1 VPRTLENPP
10 PVAVLFDID
19 GTLISTGGAGAKS
32 WKWAFQQVVGIP
44 ADIGQYT
51 DAGWTDPEV
60 ARGTFKQVMGRD
72 PTRQEMAALIAAY
85 LAIIPDNVQA
95 SEGYRV
101 LDGVYELL
109 PKLAEDGVL
118 LGLTTGGTEGA
129 AHVKLGRAQLNK
141 YFAFGGYGSDSADRV
156 ELTKKAIERGGC
168 LVGEP
173 LDAADVLVVGDTPR
187 DVKAALGAGA
197 VPVGVAS
204 HKHSV
209 EDLREAGAEYL
220 IETLKDGLPG
230 LD

>member
-1 VPRTLENPP
+1 MPKSLENPP

-19 GTLISTGGAGAKS
+19 GTLISTGGAGAAS
-32 WKWAFQQVVGIP
+32 WKWAFDKVVGIP

-60 ARGTFKQVMGRD
+60 ARGTFKQVMGRE

-85 LAIIPDNVQA
+85 LAIIPDMVQA
-95 SEGYRV
+95 SEKYRV

-109 PKLAEDGVL
+109 PELADRGVL

-173 LDAADVLVVGDTPR
+173 LDPADVLVVGDTPR

-209 EDLREAGAEYL
+209 SDLREAGAEYL

-230 LD
+230 FE

>member
-1 VPRTLENPP
+1 MPKTLAHPP

-32 WKWAFQQVVGIP
+32 WKWAFEKVVGIP

-60 ARGTFKQVMGRD
+60 ARGTFKQVMGRE

-95 SEGYRV
+95 SEKYRV

-109 PKLAEDGVL
+109 PELAERGVL

-141 YFAFGGYGSDSADRV
+141 FFSFGGYGSDSADRV

-204 HKHSV
+204 HKHTA
-209 EDLREAGAEYL
+209 EQLAEAGAEYV

-230 LD
+230 FE

>member
-1 VPRTLENPP
+1 MPRTLANPP
-10 PVAVLFDID
+10 PIAVLFDID

-32 WKWAFQQVVGIP
+32 WKWAFEQVVGIP

-60 ARGTFKQVMGRD
+60 ARGTFKQVMNRE
-72 PTRQEMAALIAAY
+72 PTRQEMAALISAY
-85 LAIIPDNVQA
+85 LSIIPDNVQA
-95 SEGYRV
+95 SEGYKV

-109 PKLAEDGVL
+109 PELVAKGVL

-141 YFAFGGYGSDSADRV
+141 YFAFGGYGSDSPDRV

-168 LVGEP
+168 LTGEP
-173 LDAADVLVVGDTPR
+173 LDPADVLVVGDTPR

-204 HKHSV
+204 HKHS
-209 EDLREAGAEYL
+209 EADLREAGAEYV
-220 IETLKDGLPG
+220 IGTLRDGLPG
-230 LD
+230 F

>member
-60 ARGTFKQVMGRD
+60 ARGTFTQVMGRD

>member
-1 VPRTLENPP
+1 MPRTLANPP

-44 ADIGQYT
+44 AEIGQYT

-60 ARGTFKQVMGRD
+60 AKGTFRQVMGRD

-95 SEGYRV
+95 SEGYKV

-109 PKLAEDGVL
+109 PQLVERGVL

-156 ELTKKAIERGGC
+156 ELTKKAIERGG
-168 LVGEP
+168 LMLGEP

-204 HKHSV
+204 HKHTA
-209 EDLREAGAEYL
+209 EQLAEAGAEYV
-220 IETLKDGLPG
+220 IETLVDGLPG
-230 LD
+230 F

>member
-1 VPRTLENPP
+1 VPRTLANPP

-19 GTLISTGGAGAKS
+19 GTLISTGGAGAAS

-72 PTRQEMAALIAAY
+72 PTRKEMAALIAAY

-109 PKLAEDGVL
+109 PKLASDGVL

-141 YFAFGGYGSDSADRV
+141 YFAFGGYGSDSPDRV
-156 ELTKKAIERGGC
+156 ELTKKAIERGGG
-168 LVGEP
+168 LLGEP
-173 LDAADVLVVGDTPR
+173 LDPADVLVVGDTPR
-187 DVKAALGAGA
+187 DVEAALGAGA

-209 EDLREAGAEYL
+209 EDLREAGAEYV
-220 IETLKDGLPG
+220 IETLKEGLPG
-230 LD
+230 FE

>member
-1 VPRTLENPP
+1 MPETLENPP

-19 GTLISTGGAGAKS
+19 GTLISTGGVGAKS

-44 ADIGQYT
+44 ADIGRYT

-72 PTRQEMAALIAAY
+72 PTRQEMASLIAAY

-109 PKLAEDGVL
+109 PKLAGDGVL

-173 LDAADVLVVGDTPR
+173 LDPADVLVVGDTPR

-204 HKHSV
+204 HKHSE
-209 EDLREAGAEYL
+209 EDLRSAGAEYV
-220 IETLKDGLPG
+220 IATLKDGLPG
-230 LD
+230 F

>member
-1 VPRTLENPP
+1 VPRTLANPP

-19 GTLISTGGAGAKS
+19 GTLISTGGAGAAS
-32 WKWAFQQVVGIP
+32 WKWAFDQVVGIP

-85 LAIIPDNVQA
+85 LAIIPDNVMA
-95 SEGYRV
+95 SEKYRV

-109 PKLAEDGVL
+109 PQLVEKGVL

-141 YFAFGGYGSDSADRV
+141 YFAFGGYGSDSPDRI
-156 ELTKKAIERGGC
+156 ELTKKAIERGGR

-173 LDAADVLVVGDTPR
+173 LDPADVLVVGDTPR

-204 HKHSV
+204 HKHTA
-209 EDLREAGAEYL
+209 EQLAEAGAEYV
-220 IETLKDGLPG
+220 IETLRDPLPG
-230 LD
+230 F

>member
-1 VPRTLENPP
+1 VPRTLANPP

-109 PKLAEDGVL
+109 PKLASDGVL

-173 LDAADVLVVGDTPR
+173 LDPADVLVVGDTPR

-204 HKHSV
+204 HKHSTD
-209 EDLREAGAEYL
+209 DLREAGAEYV
-220 IETLKDGLPG
+220 IETLNDGLPG
-230 LD
+230 F

>member
-1 VPRTLENPP
+1 VPRTLANPP
-10 PVAVLFDID
+10 PIAVLFDID

-32 WKWAFQQVVGIP
+32 WKWAFEQVVGIP

-60 ARGTFKQVMGRD
+60 ARGTFKQVMNRE
-72 PTRQEMAALIAAY
+72 PTRQEMAALISAY
-85 LAIIPDNVQA
+85 LSIIPDNVQA
-95 SEGYRV
+95 SEGYKV

-109 PKLAEDGVL
+109 PELVAKGVL

-141 YFAFGGYGSDSADRV
+141 YFAFGGYGSDSPDRV

-168 LVGEP
+168 LTGEP
-173 LDAADVLVVGDTPR
+173 LDPADVLVVGDTPR

-204 HKHSV
+204 HKHS
-209 EDLREAGAEYL
+209 EADLREAGAEYV
-220 IETLKDGLPG
+220 IGTLRDGLPG
-230 LD
+230 F

>member
-1 VPRTLENPP
+1 VPRTLANPP

-60 ARGTFKQVMGRD
+60 AKGTFKQVMGRD

-95 SEGYRV
+95 SEGYKV

-109 PKLAEDGVL
+109 PQLVERGVL

-156 ELTKKAIERGGC
+156 ELTKKAIERGG
-168 LVGEP
+168 LMVGEP
-173 LDAADVLVVGDTPR
+173 LDPADVLVVGDTPR

-204 HKHSV
+204 HKHTAEQLS
-209 EDLREAGAEYL
+209 EAGAEYV
-220 IETLKDGLPG
+220 IETLQDGLPG
-230 LD
+230 F

>member
-1 VPRTLENPP
+1 MPRTLENPP

>member
-1 VPRTLENPP
+1 VPRTLANPP

-60 ARGTFKQVMGRD
+60 AKGTFKQVMGRD

-95 SEGYRV
+95 SEGYKV

-109 PKLAEDGVL
+109 PQLVERGVL

-156 ELTKKAIERGGC
+156 ELTKKAIERGG
-168 LVGEP
+168 LMVGEP
-173 LDAADVLVVGDTPR
+173 LDPADVLVVGDTPR

-204 HKHSV
+204 HKHTAEQLS
-209 EDLREAGAEYL
+209 EAGAEYV

-230 LD
+230 F

>member
-1 VPRTLENPP
+1 MPRTLANPP

-32 WKWAFQQVVGIP
+32 WKWAFDKVVGIP

-60 ARGTFKQVMGRD
+60 ARGTFKQVMGRE

-95 SEGYRV
+95 SEDYRV

-109 PKLAEDGVL
+109 PELAEKGVL

-129 AHVKLGRAQLNK
+129 AHAKLGRAQLNK

-187 DVKAALGAGA
+187 DIRAALGAGA

-204 HKHSV
+204 HKHS
-209 EDLREAGAEYL
+209 ESDLREAGAEYV
-220 IETLKDGLPG
+220 IGTLRDGLPG
-230 LD
+230 FG

>member
-1 VPRTLENPP
+1 VPRTLANPP

-19 GTLISTGGAGAKS
+19 GTLISTGGAGAAS
-32 WKWAFQQVVGIP
+32 WKWAFEKVVGIP

-60 ARGTFKQVMGRD
+60 ARGTFKQVMGRE

-95 SEGYRV
+95 SEGYKV

-109 PKLAEDGVL
+109 PELAEKGVL

-129 AHVKLGRAQLNK
+129 AHVKLGRAELNK
-141 YFAFGGYGSDSADRV
+141 YFAFGGYGSDSPDRV
-156 ELTKKAIERGGC
+156 ELTKKAIERAGA
-168 LVGEP
+168 LRGEP
-173 LDAADVLVVGDTPR
+173 VDPADVLVVGDTPR
-187 DVKAALGAGA
+187 DVTAALGAGA

-204 HKHSV
+204 HKSSV
-209 EDLREAGAEYL
+209 EELREAGAEYV
-220 IETLKDGLPG
+220 IESLRDGLPG
-230 LD
+230 LS

>member
-1 VPRTLENPP
+1 MPRTLAHPP

-19 GTLISTGGAGAKS
+19 GTLISTGGAGAAS

-60 ARGTFKQVMGRD
+60 ARGTFRQVMDRD
-72 PTRQEMAALIAAY
+72 PTRQELATLIGYY
-85 LAIIPDNVQA
+85 LSIIPDNVQA
-95 SEGYRV
+95 SEGYKV

-109 PKLAEDGVL
+109 PQLVERGVL

-141 YFAFGGYGSDSADRV
+141 YFAFGGYGSDSPDRV

-168 LVGEP
+168 LTGEP

-204 HKHSV
+204 HKHS
-209 EDLREAGAEYL
+209 EADLREAGAEYV
-220 IETLKDGLPG
+220 IGTLRDGLPG
-230 LD
+230 F

>member
-1 VPRTLENPP
+1 VPRTLAHPP

-19 GTLISTGGAGAKS
+19 GTLISTGGAGARS
-32 WKWAFQQVVGIP
+32 WKWAFDKVVGIP

-60 ARGTFKQVMGRD
+60 ARGTFTQVMGRE
-72 PTRQEMAALIAAY
+72 PTRQEMAALIAHY
-85 LAIIPDNVQA
+85 LAIIPDYVQE

-101 LDGVYELL
+101 LDGVYDLL
-109 PKLAEDGVL
+109 PELAEKGVL

-129 AHVKLGRAQLNK
+129 AHVKLGRAKLNK
-141 YFAFGGYGSDSADRV
+141 YFAFGGYGSDSADRI
-156 ELTKKAIERGGC
+156 ELTRKAIERGGQ

-204 HKHSV
+204 HKHTA
-209 EDLREAGAEYL
+209 EQLREAGAEYV

-230 LD
+230 FS

>member
-209 EDLREAGAEYL
+209 DDLREAGAEYL

>member
-1 VPRTLENPP
+1 VPRTLANPP

-32 WKWAFQQVVGIP
+32 WKWAFDKVVGIP

-60 ARGTFKQVMGRD
+60 ARGTFERVMGRE
-72 PTRQEMAALIAAY
+72 PTDQELADVFAAY
-85 LAIIPDNVQA
+85 LWIIPDNVQA

-109 PKLAEDGVL
+109 PQLVERGVI
-118 LGLTTGGTEGA
+118 LGLTTGGMEA
-129 AHVKLGRAQLNK
+129 SAHVKLGRAQLNK
-141 YFAFGGYGSDSADRV
+141 YFSVGGYGSDSSDRV
-156 ELTKKAIERGGC
+156 ELTKKAIERAGV
-168 LVGEP
+168 LKGEP
-173 LDAADVLVVGDTPR
+173 VDPADVLVVGDTPR
-187 DVKAALGAGA
+187 DVTAALGAGA

-209 EDLREAGAEYL
+209 ADLREAGAEYA
-220 IETLKDGLPG
+220 IESLRDGVPG
-230 LD
+230 FD

>member
-1 VPRTLENPP
+1 MPETLAHPP

-19 GTLISTGGAGAKS
+19 GTLISTGGAGAAS
-32 WKWAFQQVVGIP
+32 WKWAFDKVVGIP
-44 ADIGQYT
+44 ADIAEYT

-60 ARGTFKQVMGRD
+60 ARGTFNKVMGRE

-95 SEGYRV
+95 SEKYRV

-109 PKLAEDGVL
+109 PELAERGVL

-141 YFAFGGYGSDSADRV
+141 YFAFGGYGSDSADRI
-156 ELTKKAIERGGC
+156 ELTRKAIERGGC

-173 LDAADVLVVGDTPR
+173 LDPADVLVVGDTPR

-204 HKHSV
+204 HKHSAS
-209 EDLREAGAEYL
+209 DLSEAGAEYV

-230 LD
+230 FE

>member
-1 VPRTLENPP
+1 MPRTLANPP

-19 GTLISTGGAGAKS
+19 GTLISTGGAGAAS

-60 ARGTFKQVMGRD
+60 ARGTFKQVMNRE
-72 PTRQEMAALIAAY
+72 PTRQEMAALISAY

-109 PKLAEDGVL
+109 PQLVERGVL

-156 ELTKKAIERGGC
+156 ELTKKAIERGGL

-204 HKHSV
+204 HKHT
-209 EDLREAGAEYL
+209 EEQLAEAGAEYV
-220 IETLKDGLPG
+220 IDTLKDGLPG
-230 LD
+230 FD

>member
-1 VPRTLENPP
+1 MPERLENPP

-173 LDAADVLVVGDTPR
+173 LSASQCLVVGDTPN
-187 DVKAALGAGA
+187 DVAAAHAAGIQC
-197 VPVGVAS
+197 VGVAS
-204 HKHSV
+204 HKFNADQLAAGGADYVIGS
-209 EDLREAGAEYL
+209 LKEA
-220 IETLKDGLPG
+220 LP
-230 LD
+230 L

>member
-1 VPRTLENPP
+1 VPRTLANPP

-95 SEGYRV
+95 SEGYKV

-109 PKLAEDGVL
+109 PELQSKGVL

-156 ELTKKAIERGGC
+156 ELTKKAIERGGK

-204 HKHSV
+204 HKHS
-209 EDLREAGAEYL
+209 EDDLRSAGAEYV
-220 IETLKDGLPG
+220 IATLKDGLPG
-230 LD
+230 F

>member
-1 VPRTLENPP
+1 VPRTLAHPP

-19 GTLISTGGAGAKS
+19 GTLISTGGAGARS
-32 WKWAFQQVVGIP
+32 WKWAFDKVVGIP

-60 ARGTFKQVMGRD
+60 ARGTFKQVMGRE
-72 PTRQEMAALIAAY
+72 PTRREMAALISQY
-85 LAIIPDNVQA
+85 LAIIPDMVQG

-109 PKLAEDGVL
+109 PELASKGVL

-141 YFAFGGYGSDSADRV
+141 YFSFGGYGSDSADRV
-156 ELTKKAIERGGC
+156 ELTRKAIERGGQ

-173 LDAADVLVVGDTPR
+173 LDAADVLVVGDTPH
-187 DVKAALGAGA
+187 DVRAALGAGA

-204 HKHSV
+204 HKHTV
-209 EDLREAGAEYL
+209 EDLRSAGAEYL
-220 IETLKDGLPG
+220 IETLRDGLPG
-230 LD
+230 FE

>member
-1 VPRTLENPP
+1 VPRTLANPP

-60 ARGTFKQVMGRD
+60 ARGTFKQVMDRD

-109 PKLAEDGVL
+109 PELVERGVL

-156 ELTKKAIERGGC
+156 ELTKKAIERGGQ
-168 LVGEP
+168 LLGEP

-204 HKHSV
+204 HKHS
-209 EDLREAGAEYL
+209 EADLREAGAEYV
-220 IETLKDGLPG
+220 IATLRGGLPG
-230 LD
+230 F

>member
-1 VPRTLENPP
+1 MPERLENPP

-44 ADIGQYT
+44 ADIGRYT

-72 PTRQEMAALIAAY
+72 PTRQEMASLIAAY

-109 PKLAEDGVL
+109 PKLAGEGVL

-173 LDAADVLVVGDTPR
+173 LDPADVLVVGDTPR

-204 HKHSV
+204 HKHSE
-209 EDLREAGAEYL
+209 EDLRSAGAEYV
-220 IETLKDGLPG
+220 IATLNDGLPG
-230 LD
+230 F